1 MHQVVAYKRLKTM
14 ENYKQPPMKFG
25 HGCFKEVV
33 VFNCKGRYTLGDKL
47 QQHVAATHCSE
58 KSLRVYWK
66 ICVKISVPAT
76 EVCCS
81 NMLQKIKSD
90 RICATCRGDKILLKR
105 QRVSP
110 NFSSRHEVICCCDVS
125 PQHVAATSCRTCT
138 HRVICRH
145 NLSPSVYQP

>member
-47 QQHVAATHCSE
+47 QQHVAVTHCSE

-66 ICVKISVPAT
+66 ICVKISVSAT
-76 EVCCS
+76 E
-81 NMLQKIKSD
+81 
-90 RICATCRGDKILLKR
+90 
-105 QRVSP
+105 
-110 NFSSRHEVICCCDVS
+110 F
-125 PQHVAATSCRTCT
+125 VAATCCKKSNQTEFVRLVAATKFCCRDKEFHQISPVDTKLFVAAMCRPTC
-138 HRVICRH
+138 CC
-145 NLSPSVYQP
+145 N